1 MIVAGMVIVIYWC
14 DGGKAGAGGGG
25 SNLEVWHQTK
35 LGMPNGCGRSLAAV
49 GGCGELV
56 ETKVVASVL

>member
-1 MIVAGMVIVIYWC
+1 MIVSWSIYSSGDD

-25 SNLEVWHQTK
+25 SNLEVWHQNK
-35 LGMPNGCGRSLAAV
+35 PGLQNGCGRSLAAV

-56 ETKVVASVL
+56 ETKVVASIL